1 MKKFGVFGLGDF
13 GRSVAIALA
22 KNGCDVLAVD
32 IHEENIQDIADY
44 VSMAVRADLCD
55 QDALKNL
62 NIKSLDVVVVAVGD
76 NMEAGVMA
84 TIMAKEAGVPY
95 ILAKAKNEIY
105 AKVLRKVGADEIVF
119 PEVAMGQ
126 RIAKGIMTGKFIDL
140 LELSSKF
147 SITEFKVF
155 DSWIGKTFRELNL
168 RERYGVNMIARK
180 VGEEIEMDL
189 DPDTPLEKGAIYIV
203 AGSNQSLEKCLEEE
217 TASENQNRQSHMTD
231 GDGK

>member
-1 MKKFGVFGLGDF
+1 
-13 GRSVAIALA
+13 
-22 KNGCDVLAVD
+22 
-32 IHEENIQDIADY
+32 
-44 VSMAVRADLCD
+44 
-55 QDALKNL
+55 
-62 NIKSLDVVVVAVGD
+62 
-76 NMEAGVMA
+76 MA
-84 TIMAKEAGVPY
+84 TIMAKEAGVPH

-189 DPDTPLEKGAIYIV
+189 IRIHRWRREPSISWQAAI
-203 AGSNQSLEKCLEEE
+203 
-217 TASENQNRQSHMTD
+217 NRWKNVWKRKPHLRIRTD
-231 GDGK
+231 KAI